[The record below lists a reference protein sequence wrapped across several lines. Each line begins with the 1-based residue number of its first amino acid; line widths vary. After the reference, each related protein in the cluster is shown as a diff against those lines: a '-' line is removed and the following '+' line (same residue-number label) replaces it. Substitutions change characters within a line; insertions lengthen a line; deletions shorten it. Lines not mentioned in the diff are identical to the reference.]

1 MILIPIAT
9 GTAIALVVAILL
21 WPEDTITTF
30 LNVLSL
36 SLDDYNTFFKTQ
48 SEDFISLSEA
58 SSASTLPELHA
69 SMQRNLLS
77 LIDCK
82 RTVQR
87 EVLYTYL
94 SAKDCSKITR

>member
-1 MILIPIAT
+1 MILIPIAV
-9 GTAIALVVAILL
+9 GTAIALAVTILL

-36 SLDDYNTFFKTQ
+36 TLNDYNTFFKSQ
-48 SEDFISLSEA
+48 SESFTSLLETTS
-58 SSASTLPELHA
+58 STLPELHT
-69 SMQRNLLS
+69 SMLRNVLL

-87 EVLYTYL
+87 EILYTHL
-94 SAKDCSKITR
+94 SAKDCSNITR